1 MDFAAQSYKIETGD
15 TVLYRPEACDTCS
28 TESRITL
35 PATLFRISDRPW
47 LLIEEGFTLARE
59 HEVESLFAIGNGY
72 IGNRGSL
79 AEGSPLS
86 APATFLAGIFEHLD
100 SPGNI
105 PQLMTQPDWTGVRVW
120 IDGHALSM
128 QDGEILEHR
137 RILDFARGI
146 LWREWRHRERNGR
159 ITRLLAFRLASL
171 ADRHLLLQS
180 MIVSAENYSATLR
193 FESSIEVPPS
203 ALPSPSPAWKA
214 RRRPDRP
221 NVLPLA
227 LKCPGTDIEIAF
239 GAGSQLLTSSETT
252 GEREIEID
260 DRHIVE
266 RFRINV
272 GLGTECHLHRLISV
286 YSSRDVPEP
295 LDAAVTHVNR
305 LLPDDIAGAVS
316 AHEAAWK
323 LRWEQSDVQIEGDD
337 ALQASLRFAAY
348 HLISAA
354 NPEDGRVSIGARALT
369 GEAYKGH
376 VFWDTEI
383 YMLPFYTYTH
393 PPSARALLTYRYHTL
408 NAARA
413 KALEKGFRGAM
424 YPWESADTG
433 QETTPRAVIAP
444 SGEVISVL
452 NGDMEIHISADI
464 AYAVWQYWQATADD
478 TFFAEFGAEIMLETA
493 RFWASRGTMEND
505 GKYHIR
511 HVIGPDEYHEDVD
524 DNAFTNLMAAWN
536 LRSALEA
543 AEWMRRNH
551 PDHWHSLAQR
561 LNLDDRE
568 LATWSRLADAMFTI
582 FDPTTLLYEQFAGYY
597 QKEPVDLKKFEPRT
611 AAMDVI
617 LGHERINETNV
628 VKQADVVMALY
639 LLWDQL
645 PADVRL
651 ANFRYYEPRTGHGS
665 SLSPSMHALV
675 AARLSQTNLAR
686 QYLKQAAE
694 IDLGN
699 NMGNAAG
706 GVHAAAIGGLW
717 QAVVF
722 GFAGLQ
728 TRTEGLRFTPHLLA
742 HWRKLAFPLQWRGR
756 RLRVSI
762 DHTQIEVVV
771 AGNEPLPVSVGASSE
786 TLIPGHQYLAQYRS
800 GEWGPWRR
808 TD

>member
-1 MDFAAQSYKIETGD
+1 M
-15 TVLYRPEACDTCS
+15 
-28 TESRITL
+28 TL
-35 PATLFRISDRPW
+35 
-47 LLIEEGFTLARE
+47 
-59 HEVESLFAIGNGY
+59 
-72 IGNRGSL
+72 
-79 AEGSPLS
+79 
-86 APATFLAGIFEHLD
+86 
-100 SPGNI
+100 
-105 PQLMTQPDWTGVRVW
+105 PDWTGVRVW
-120 IDGHALSM
+120 IDNHPLSM
-128 QDGEILEHR
+128 HDGEILQHC
-137 RILDFARGI
+137 RILDFARGL
-146 LWREWRHRERNGR
+146 LWREWRHREKNGR

-171 ADRHLLLQS
+171 AHRHLLLQS

-203 ALPSPSPAWKA
+203 ALPSPSWKA
-214 RRRPDRP
+214 RRRPERP

-227 LKCPGTDIEIAF
+227 LRCPGTEIEIAF
-239 GAGSQLLTSSETT
+239 GAASQLLTSTETV
-252 GEREIEID
+252 GERQIEVD

-266 RFRINV
+266 RFQLNV
-272 GLGTECHLHRLISV
+272 GVGTECHLHRLVSV

-295 LDAAVTHVNR
+295 LEAAIAHVNR
-305 LLPDDIAGAVS
+305 LLPSNIASAVS
-316 AHEAAWK
+316 AHEAAWSS
-323 LRWEQSDVQIEGDD
+323 RWEHTDVQVDGDSS
-337 ALQASLRFAAY
+337 LQASLRFAAY

-354 NPEDGRVSIGARALT
+354 NPEDTRVSIGARALT

-413 KALEKGFRGAM
+413 KALEHGFRGAM

-433 QETTPRAVIAP
+433 EETTPRAVIAP
-444 SGEVISVL
+444 NGEVISVL

-464 AYAVWQYWQATADD
+464 AYAVWQYWQTTADD
-478 TFFAEFGAEIMLETA
+478 DFFAEFGAEIILETA
-493 RFWASRGTMEND
+493 RFWASRGVMESD
-505 GKYHIR
+505 DKYHIR
-511 HVIGPDEYHEDVD
+511 HVIGPDEYHDNVD

-536 LRSALEA
+536 LRRGVETAHWMGQHHPGHWRDLALRLHL
-543 AEWMRRNH
+543 AENEI
-551 PDHWHSLAQR
+551 S
-561 LNLDDRE
+561 
-568 LATWSRLADAMFTI
+568 TWSQQADAMFTI
-582 FDPTTLLYEQFAGYY
+582 FDPRTLLYEQFAGYY
-597 QKEPVDLKKFEPRT
+597 EKEPIELKKFEPRT

-617 LGHERINETNV
+617 LGHERINQTNV

-665 SLSPSMHALV
+665 SLSPSMHALI
-675 AARLSQTNLAR
+675 AARLGEENLAK
-686 QYLKQAAE
+686 QYLKQASE

-728 TRTEGLRFTPHLLA
+728 THANGVSFHPHLLA
-742 HWRKLAFPLQWRGR
+742 HWRKLSFPFQWRGR
-756 RLRVSI
+756 HLRVAI
-762 DHTQIEVVV
+762 THEGIELFMT
-771 AGNEPLPVSVGASSE
+771 GEEPLQVRVGGSSQK
-786 TLIPGHQYLAQYRS
+786 LDGRVGRRYAADYSSS
-800 GEWGPWRR
+800 GWGPWRQV
-808 TD
+808 D